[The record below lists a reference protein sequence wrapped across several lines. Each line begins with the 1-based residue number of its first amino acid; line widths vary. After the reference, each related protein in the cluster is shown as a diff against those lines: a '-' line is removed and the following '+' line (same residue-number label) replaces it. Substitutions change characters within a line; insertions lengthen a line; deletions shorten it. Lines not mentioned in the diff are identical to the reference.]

1 MRQDKSLPGRFTQ
14 KVSAHDR
21 LVTRIELFGVS
32 GLPEVRPGAD
42 LGRMIA
48 DGAQLRDGDVVVVAQ
63 KVVSKAEGRIL
74 DLRDV
79 EPGPVALEYGSSLDR
94 DPRLIQA
101 ILDESVRIVR
111 DDRVLIVETRQG
123 FVCANAGIDHSNV
136 EGEEVV
142 TLLPEDCDRSA
153 AGLRERL
160 GELTGRDVAV
170 IVADT
175 FGRAFRIGIANVA
188 LGVAGMPALLDYRG
202 RPDDFGEMMRA
213 TVIAVADEVASAA
226 ELVMGKTARVPVVV
240 VRGWRPEAPP
250 GTGKDLIRAPELD
263 LFR

>member
-1 MRQDKSLPGRFTQ
+1 MQAE
-14 KVSAHDR
+14 VSPHDWP
-21 LVTRIELFGVS
+21 VTRIELFGVS

-63 KVVSKAEGRIL
+63 KVVSKAEGRVL

-79 EPGPVALEYGSSLDR
+79 EPGPAAFDYGSRLDR

-101 ILDESVRIVR
+101 ILDESVRILR
-111 DDRVLIVETRQG
+111 DERVLIVETRQG

-153 AGLRERL
+153 AELRERL
-160 GELTGRDVAV
+160 RQVTGRDVAV

-175 FGRAFRIGIANVA
+175 FGRAFRMGIANVA

-202 RPDDFGEMMRA
+202 RPDDFGEIMRA
-213 TVIAVADEVASAA
+213 TVIAVADEIASAA
-226 ELVMGKTARVPVVV
+226 ELVMGKTERVPVVV

-250 GTGKDLIRAPELD
+250 GTGRDLIRAPELD